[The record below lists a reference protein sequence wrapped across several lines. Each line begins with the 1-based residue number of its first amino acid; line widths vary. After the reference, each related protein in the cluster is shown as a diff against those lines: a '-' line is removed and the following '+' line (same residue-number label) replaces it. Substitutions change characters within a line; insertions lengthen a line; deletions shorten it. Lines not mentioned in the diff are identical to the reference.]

1 MADQDLE
8 LVQKFQN
15 GDESA
20 FNRLVLRHQ
29 HKMFNLAYKMIRNL
43 EDAKDLTQEVFVKA
57 YLGLRNF
64 RGESSFSTWLYQIAL
79 NSAINYS
86 NSKRWKNLV
95 SLFEVK
101 EPVATWGDPIQEM
114 KHEETGRAIDNAVLS
129 LPPRQRAVFVL
140 RHYEEL
146 PYQEIAKMTGRTEGA
161 LKANYF
167 QAVKKLQKK
176 LAHLR

>member
-8 LVQKFQN
+8 LVQRFQN

-20 FNRLVLRHQ
+20 FNRLVSRHQ
-29 HKMFNLAYKMIRNL
+29 HKMFNLAYKMIRNI

-57 YLGLRNF
+57 YQGLKNF
-64 RGESSFSTWLYQIAL
+64 KGQSSFSTWLYQIAL

-101 EPVATWGDPIQEM
+101 EPTAAWGNPIQEM
-114 KHEETGRAIDNAVLS
+114 RQDQMNKTIDNAILS
-129 LPPRQRAVFVL
+129 LPPKQRAVFVL

-176 LAHLR
+176 LSHLR